1 MAQEWSFF
9 GCSLRHV
16 HSQLG
21 SRCQATLLNGKV
33 VSGHLYNVDPETET
47 LFILQTSNDQQNHV
61 PGTIAAGPRDNSKD
75 SVRAM
80 VAMRKPFISEFHIAD
95 DSKNDKLELDEM
107 DAMAHISPQVG
118 SVAEIKARKGRLV
131 AMLQSKR
138 IPVETTDEDAVIH
151 ILHCAH
157 VHPPYLPSTIGCQNS
172 VVRDRVESMLQDLQ
186 AAEMTME

>member
-21 SRCQATLLNGKV
+21 SRCQASLLNGKV
-33 VSGHLYNVDPETET
+33 VSGYLYNVDPETET

-61 PGTIAAGPRDNSKD
+61 PGTMTAGSRDNSND
-75 SVRAM
+75 NARAM
-80 VAMRKPFISEFHIAD
+80 IAVRKPFISEFHIAD
-95 DSKNDKLELDEM
+95 GSKADKLELDEM
-107 DAMAHISPQVG
+107 DAMVHISPQVG
-118 SVAEIKARKGRLV
+118 SVAEIKARKKRLL

-157 VHPPYLPSTIGCQNS
+157 VHPPYLPSTIECQNS
-172 VVRDRVESMLQDLQ
+172 IVRDRVESMLQDLRV
-186 AAEMTME
+186 AEMTIE